1 MQKFSHTL
9 IRSLVVI
16 AFAVGLFTLGY
27 HTAPKL
33 ENPELLQA
41 SPKVATVSLMIDAGD
56 KIQTFTDLPYR
67 DGVTVFALL
76 QSLATTSAIT
86 LSSKDYGGDLGVF
99 IESINE
105 VGLGDKNKWWQFW
118 VNNRYS
124 TKGAS
129 SYVLHEGDVVLF
141 KFTGNQQ

>member
-9 IRSLVVI
+9 IRLMVVI
-16 AFAVGLFTLGY
+16 ALSISLFTLGY
-27 HTAPKL
+27 HTALKL
-33 ENPELLQA
+33 ENPGPLQT
-41 SPKVATVSLMIDAGD
+41 SPKVATVSVMVDAGD
-56 KIQTFTDLPYR
+56 TIHTFTDVPYQ
-67 DGVTVFALL
+67 DNETVFELL
-76 QSLATTSAIT
+76 ESLASTSAIQ

-99 IESINE
+99 IESIGG

-118 VNNRYS
+118 VNNTYS

-129 SYVLHEGDVVLF
+129 FYTLREGDVVTF